1 MLKPQGVRRLLRFS
15 FGKRVFGLV
24 ASLAGRAAVLAGRG
38 GGRGGPALAVH
49 RLRCLPSFRPAARVL
64 PAVRRVSAAPLVF
77 SARAGLQASARGI
90 A

>member
-1 MLKPQGVRRLLRFS
+1 MADVAC
-15 FGKRVFGLV
+15 RV
-24 ASLAGRAAVLAGRG
+24 AAMAGRG
-38 GGRGGPALAVH
+38 GGRGVPVLAVH
-49 RLRCLPSFRPAARVL
+49 CLRCLPSFRPAARVL